1 SRASDRRGADTAGPA
16 AAGREHGPPRP
27 RRHRGHPRPHRP
39 AAPVVA
45 AGLGPPHRPARL
57 RPARGP
63 GRPDRRALPHLRT
76 TPQRRNRRPGGTRDG
91 GNAQRLEGAE
101 GHDHYP
107 AARTR
112 RARRR
117 HHHPRPRPRARRQ
130 AGAVASGRPHAPRG
144 RRGDRVL
151 HRRRGRADTRNRMVR
166 RADHGRGGAGRGCVV
181 SAPLTTP
188 SPYLRD
194 GLLTVVEELRA
205 RAEQAAQAQRDADAE
220 VERLRAELADA
231 EDHAKACAAEVDA
244 LTTSMQWAQ
253 QQAAALSERI
263 SPDPARQL
271 AETGLMPKAEQPTTV
286 RPSPAATGRCPARGG
301 ALTWA
306 GEHYEELA
314 CVATG
319 REECPPPDEDLPF
332 NVVQAPN
339 DVVAALSGGIPA
351 GPDDPSSEPGTLVAT

>member
-1 SRASDRRGADTAGPA
+1 MN
-16 AAGREHGPPRP
+16 
-27 RRHRGHPRPHRP
+27 
-39 AAPVVA
+39 
-45 AGLGPPHRPARL
+45 LI
-57 RPARGP
+57 
-63 GRPDRRALPHLRT
+63 
-76 TPQRRNRRPGGTRDG
+76 
-91 GNAQRLEGAE
+91 
-101 GHDHYP
+101 
-107 AARTR
+107 
-112 RARRR
+112 
-117 HHHPRPRPRARRQ
+117 
-130 AGAVASGRPHAPRG
+130 
-144 RRGDRVL
+144 
-151 HRRRGRADTRNRMVR
+151 
-166 RADHGRGGAGRGCVV
+166 
-181 SAPLTTP
+181 TP

-194 GLLTVVEELRA
+194 GLLTVVEELRS

-244 LTTSMQWAQ
+244 LTTSIQWAQ

-286 RPSPAATGRCPARGG
+286 RPSPAATWPCPACGG

-314 CVATG
+314 HVATG

-339 DVVAALSGGIPA
+339 DVVAALTGGIPA
-351 GPDDPSSEPGTLVAT
+351 VPDDPSSEPGTLVATHGPGETRPLDPAVTTPDPGAAHPVPNPPTPPAAPPGDGGGRHARPKGARRTGGWPVIRRRKDDEQDGDRADG